1 MYNSKKGLYLLFTKA
16 TIYTLHA
23 LVELSN
29 FNEPV
34 DVSKLASLTDL
45 PKAFLAKLLQHLSKK
60 GLINSFKGINGG
72 FVLAKKPNEI
82 KIIDIF
88 KAIED
93 KDTLVFY
100 CSNEEE
106 RCIRK
111 NNLCKI
117 RPFLIN
123 LEKEFLEI
131 IKNYTLLDV
140 IRMSA
145 GK

>member
-1 MYNSKKGLYLLFTKA
+1 VYNFKKGLYLLFTKA
-16 TIYTLHA
+16 TVYTLHA

-29 FNEPV
+29 FDEPV
-34 DVSKLASLTDL
+34 DVSKLASLTNL
-45 PKAFLAKLLQHLSKK
+45 PKSFLAKLLQHLSKK
-60 GLINSFKGINGG
+60 GFINSFKGINGG
-72 FVLAKKPNEI
+72 FVLAKKPSEI

-93 KDTLVFY
+93 KDSLVFY
-100 CSNEEE
+100 CSSEKD
-106 RCIRK
+106 CIRK
-111 NNLCKI
+111 NSFCKI
-117 RPFLIN
+117 RPFLVG
-123 LEKEFLEI
+123 LEKEFLEV

>member
-1 MYNSKKGLYLLFTKA
+1 MLFTKA

-29 FNEPV
+29 FNKPV
-34 DVSKLASLTDL
+34 DVSKLASLTTL
-45 PKAFLAKLLQHLSKK
+45 PKPFLAKLLQHLSKK
-60 GLINSFKGINGG
+60 GFIDSFKGINGG
-72 FVLAKKPNEI
+72 FVLAKNPSEI

-88 KAIED
+88 RVIED
-93 KDTLVFY
+93 KDLLVFY

-106 RCIRK
+106 ECIRK
-111 NNLCKI
+111 KSFCKI

-140 IRMSA
+140 IRMST
-145 GK
+145 GR